1 MGGYPERGENE
12 VRTMT
17 IQNKVDETIGALC
30 DRIEEKVK
38 ENSVCTDDLVALV
51 SALAELTS
59 ARAKLKVTL

>member
-1 MGGYPERGENE
+1 
-12 VRTMT
+12 MT
-17 IQNKVDETIGALC
+17 IQNKVDETIGVLC
-30 DRIEEKVK
+30 DRIQEKVK